1 MQAVVNTINFGTES
15 RLDLKNIR
23 DIKASSAFCDPV
35 TLARKILGISFVK
48 SLKLLNSAQ
57 GYILITPI
65 QEEDGSG
72 DEEAFIK
79 AHYDRVPERTHEDFQ
94 EGYKARMSRVKD
106 RLHEYVDI
114 DLPVVEDEENW

>member
-72 DEEAFIK
+72 DEELLSKLIMIEFQK
-79 AHYDRVPERTHEDFQ
+79 ETHEDFQ
-94 EGYKARMSRVKD
+94 EGYKARIAAASKIGFMSM
-106 RLHEYVDI
+106 LILIY
-114 DLPVVEDEENW
+114 L

>member
-1 MQAVVNTINFGTES
+1 MI
-15 RLDLKNIR
+15 
-23 DIKASSAFCDPV
+23 
-35 TLARKILGISFVK
+35 
-48 SLKLLNSAQ
+48 
-57 GYILITPI
+57 Y
-65 QEEDGSG
+65 G

-106 RLHEYVDI
+106 RLHRDYVDI